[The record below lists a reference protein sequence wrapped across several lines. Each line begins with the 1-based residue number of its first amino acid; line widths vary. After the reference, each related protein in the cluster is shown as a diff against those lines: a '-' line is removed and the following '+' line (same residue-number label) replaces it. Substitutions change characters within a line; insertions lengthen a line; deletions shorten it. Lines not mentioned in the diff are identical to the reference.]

1 MLRAS
6 LNNKEVLAMPKTDEA
21 NNLQPAAPAK
31 PQKNRVHGRS
41 AGSELPKPPSHSS
54 SAALSGAS
62 RSQGDQR
69 LVTAGEAAAY
79 LRLSTSYINK
89 LRCTGCGPV
98 FLKLS
103 RAVRYR
109 QADLE
114 AWLSSRQH
122 SSTSAAQLALE
133 AEAREGRD

>member
-1 MLRAS
+1 
-6 LNNKEVLAMPKTDEA
+6 MPKTDKE
-21 NNLQPAAPAK
+21 NSLQPAAPVK
-31 PQKNRVHGRS
+31 PQKNSVQRRS
-41 AGSELPKPPSHSS
+41 AGSGLPKPPSRSS
-54 SAALSGAS
+54 SAALPGAS
-62 RSQGDQR
+62 WSQGDQR

-79 LRLSTSYINK
+79 LRLSTSYVNK
-89 LRCTGCGPV
+89 LRVEGGGPV

-114 AWLSSRQH
+114 AWISSRQH